1 MPSPVGHILAG
12 TAVYLVGRGRESRSR
27 VMLVITLLGTIVPD
41 FDFLPGILIG
51 DLPAFHHGPS
61 HSLAFAVLF
70 GVIVFLFIRRRHKD
84 IAVRIGLLA
93 AAAYASHV
101 LLDLVSVNEGARGVP
116 ILWPLSDHQFGFNLH
131 LLGHFRY
138 SDTYRGIWTVI
149 RWDNLSALS
158 RELVVIGSL
167 PLLLFWR
174 ERRSTQPR
182 AKRMSE
188 ASRERTNKVIGA
200 VNE

>member
-12 TAVYLVGRGRESRSR
+12 TAVYLAGRGRESRSR

-51 DLPAFHHGPS
+51 DLPAFHHGAS

-174 ERRSTQPR
+174 ARRSTQQR

-188 ASRERTNKVIGA
+188 ANRERSNKLIGA
-200 VNE
+200 LNE

>member
-12 TAVYLVGRGRESRSR
+12 TAVYLTGTGRESRSR
-27 VMLVITLLGTIVPD
+27 VTLVITLLGSILPD

-51 DLPAFHHGPS
+51 DLPAFHHGAS

-93 AAAYASHV
+93 VAAYASHV

-138 SDTYRGIWTVI
+138 SDTYRGIWTVV
-149 RWDNLSALS
+149 RWDNVSALS

-167 PLLLFWR
+167 VLLLFWL
-174 ERRSTQPR
+174 ERRSTQQR
-182 AKRMSE
+182 AKRRSE
-188 ASRERTNKVIGA
+188 ANRDRTNTVVGA
-200 VNE
+200 FNE